1 MTPQNKVHSSAY
13 YLMMAIAVVVG
24 IALGI
29 GIFVWISM
37 NATSRVRIPV
47 YLLILPTILLVGLV
61 RFIDG
66 ALVKRRQTS
75 SGLGN
80 QDMAPL
86 ASPYGQPDTSVEYGR
101 PPQVGGPAPYGQ
113 AQQPMPGSSR
123 LRPGPTDGP
132 SRRRLRPGAADR
144 RTGSRRLRPG
154 AADQHHRAHLRP
166 GTADG
171 PSRPRLRPGAA
182 DQHHRAHLR
191 PGTAARSRQW
201 LGLWPTGHRLQPDA
215 SDGRA
220 VALRSERIA
229 DRLSPATSWAPNEN
243 RFAPG
248 SSTTDSDR
256 TQDGLGGAC
265 GPT

>member
-13 YLMMAIAVVVG
+13 YLMMVLAVVIGVV
-24 IALGI
+24 LGI

-113 AQQPMPGSSR
+113 AQQPMPGSSA
-123 LRPGPTDGP
+123 GYG
-132 SRRRLRPGAADR
+132 
-144 RTGSRRLRPG
+144 
-154 AADQHHRAHLRP
+154 QAH
-166 GTADG
+166 GT
-171 PSRPRLRPGAA
+171 
-182 DQHHRAHLR
+182 
-191 PGTAARSRQW
+191 TAPVY
-201 LGLWPTGHRLQPDA
+201 GQPQ
-215 SDGRA
+215 
-220 VALRSERIA
+220 
-229 DRLSPATSWAPNEN
+229 PATPAAAYGQAQQTSTTAPTYGQ
-243 RFAPG
+243 AQQPVPG
-248 SSTTDSDR
+248 SGSAYGRPATGYSQTPQTDAQSPYG
-256 TQDGLGGAC
+256 QNGSQIG
-265 GPT
+265 

>member
-113 AQQPMPGSSR
+113 AQQPMPGSSAGYGQAHGATAPAYGQAQQPV
-123 LRPGPTDGP
+123 PG
-132 SRRRLRPGAADR
+132 S
-144 RTGSRRLRPG
+144 GSG
-154 AADQHHRAHLRP
+154 Y
-166 GTADG
+166 
-171 PSRPRLRPGAA
+171 
-182 DQHHRAHLR
+182 
-191 PGTAARSRQW
+191 
-201 LGLWPTGHRLQPDA
+201 
-215 SDGRA
+215 GR
-220 VALRSERIA
+220 
-229 DRLSPATSWAPNEN
+229 PATGYSQTPQTDAQSPYGQN
-243 RFAPG
+243 G
-248 SSTTDSDR
+248 S
-256 TQDGLGGAC
+256 QIG
-265 GPT
+265 